1 MRNTETSL
9 AQRRALLKH
18 IWQWIRIAPLPLT
31 VTLLLR
37 ITNAISNGVQP
48 IFIAG
53 FTNAL
58 INAEELFLWSGMY
71 LGSIILVLLTDLFNG
86 PTQMWFSNKA
96 ILHFQNRIL
105 QQAAQTPLIQFLD
118 PDFHDILNRATHG
131 FSDRIISWFQS
142 LLHNIHGIA
151 TTWTLISA
159 VLIIGGGMKCVL
171 VLLACSIVISLTRNP
186 IAKLEVEEDRV
197 LSRPRREINAWSELL
212 HQRRCS
218 AEIRLFSIQRWLL
231 SKWTDAY
238 KKLAAYEINLLKKAT
253 VWNAIAT
260 LTSILGYCS
269 IIFIAA
275 DAAHNATAKETAG
288 IFTGLITAAVALQVY
303 FSSIVGGIA
312 NLSIQS
318 TILRELII
326 LLDVEDTTREDGVHM
341 TKTDTDSAIELDSV
355 SFIYPRAT
363 RQTLKNISVKIKEGE
378 TIALVGKN
386 GSGKTT
392 LAYLLLGLYEPDSG
406 NLSFSENNIPTK
418 SAVFQDFVKFRLPIR
433 DNVGFADLNRLHDD
447 AHLKNTLQR
456 AGSTFVQEL
465 DTWLGQEFGGIDIS
479 GGEWVR
485 IAVAR
490 GLFRDSNL
498 IVFDEPTAS
507 IDPVEEVNMVSELLK
522 KQDVSR
528 TTIVISHRLGVAR
541 LCNRILVLDEGQ
553 LVENGTHTEL
563 IDKKGLY
570 AEMWN
575 AQARWYT

>member
-1 MRNTETSL
+1 MSNTKIPL
-9 AQRRALLKH
+9 AQRRAFVKH
-18 IWQWIRIAPLPLT
+18 IWQWICVAPLPLT

-37 ITNAISNGVQP
+37 IVNAISHGVQP

-58 INAEELFLWSGMY
+58 INAEDLFLWGGMY
-71 LGSIILVLLTDLFNG
+71 LGSIILILLTDLFNT

-105 QQAAQTPLIQFLD
+105 KQASQTPLVQFLN
-118 PDFHDILNRATHG
+118 PDFHDILSRATSD
-131 FSDRIISWFQS
+131 FSGRIVSWFQS
-142 LLHNIHGIA
+142 LLHNIYSIT

-171 VLLACSIVISLTRNP
+171 VLLACSIVIYLTRNP
-186 IAKLEVEEDRV
+186 IAKLDVEEDRV
-197 LSRPRREINAWSELL
+197 LSRPRRERNAWSGLL
-212 HQRRCS
+212 NQRRCS

-231 SKWTDAY
+231 SKWTHAY
-238 KKLAAYEINLLKKAT
+238 KKLAAYEINLLKKVT
-253 VWNAIAT
+253 VWNTIAT
-260 LTSILGYCS
+260 LVSIVGYSS

-275 DAAHNATAKETAG
+275 DVAHNATSKEVAG
-288 IFTGLITAAVALQVY
+288 IFTGLISAAALLQGH
-303 FSSIVGGIA
+303 FSSIAGGIV

-318 TILRELII
+318 TILRELVI
-326 LLDVEDTTREDGVHM
+326 LLDIKDTAREDEVRT
-341 TKTDTDSAIELDSV
+341 TKTGTENAIELDSV
-355 SFIYPRAT
+355 SFIYPRAI
-363 RQTLKNISVKIKEGE
+363 RQTLKDISAKIKEGE

-392 LAYLLLGLYEPDSG
+392 LAYLLLGLYVPDSG
-406 NLSFSENNIPTK
+406 TVSFSQNNKPTK
-418 SAVFQDFVKFRLPIR
+418 SAVFQNFVKFRLPVR
-433 DNVGFADLNRLHDD
+433 DNVGFADINRLHDD
-447 AHLKNTLQR
+447 VHLKNTLHR
-456 AGSTFVQEL
+456 AGSTCVREL
-465 DTWLGQEFGGIDIS
+465 DTWLGREFGGIDIS

-490 GLFRDSNL
+490 GLFRESNL

-507 IDPVEEVNMVSELLK
+507 IDPVEEVNMVSELLR
-522 KQDVSR
+522 KQDSSR

-541 LCNRILVLDEGQ
+541 LCDRILVLDEGQ

-563 IDKKGLY
+563 IEKKGLY

-575 AQARWYT
+575 TQARWYV

>member
-37 ITNAISNGVQP
+37 IANAISNGVQP

-71 LGSIILVLLTDLFNG
+71 LGSRILVILTDSFNQ

-96 ILHFQNRIL
+96 ILHFQNHIL

-131 FSDRIISWFQS
+131 FSDRIISWLQS
-142 LLHNIHGIA
+142 LMHNIYCIA

-171 VLLACSIVISLTRNP
+171 ILLACSIVIYLTRHP
-186 IAKLEVEEDRV
+186 IAKLEVEEDQV
-197 LSRPRREINAWSELL
+197 LSRPRREINAWSGLL
-212 HQRRCS
+212 HERRCS

-231 SKWTDAY
+231 SKWTDTY
-238 KKLAAYEINLLKKAT
+238 KKLAAYEINLLKKVT

-275 DAAHNATAKETAG
+275 DAAHNATAKEAAG
-288 IFTGLITAAVALQVY
+288 IFTGLITAAFSLQVY
-303 FSSIVGGIA
+303 FSAISGGIT

-326 LLDVEDTTREDGVHM
+326 FLDVEDTTREDEVHT
-341 TKTDTDSAIELDSV
+341 TKTDTENAIELDSV

-363 RQTLKNISVKIKEGE
+363 RQTLKDISAKIKEGE

-406 NLSFSENNIPTK
+406 TLSFSQNNIPIK

-433 DNVGFADLNRLHDD
+433 DNVGFADINRLHDD

-507 IDPVEEVNMVSELLK
+507 IDPVEEVNMVSELLR

-541 LCNRILVLDEGQ
+541 LCDRILVLEEGQ

-563 IDKKGLY
+563 INKKGLY

-575 AQARWYT
+575 TQARWYI